1 MPSTKN
7 ITPDENIMG
16 FYVSTKNAVIF
27 QNVHIIDQE
36 CEVKMAVQKR

>member
-16 FYVSTKNAVIF
+16 FHVSTKNTVIF
-27 QNVHIIDQE
+27 Q
-36 CEVKMAVQKR
+36 KRSYNWPGM